1 MNAILAAANNNNN
14 NNNNNIIDIIIVG
27 SLISLGTMQNIIDI
41 IMFIS
46 QSTLSASLCH

>member
-1 MNAILAAANNNNN
+1 MNAILAAA

-41 IMFIS
+41 IYYMFIS